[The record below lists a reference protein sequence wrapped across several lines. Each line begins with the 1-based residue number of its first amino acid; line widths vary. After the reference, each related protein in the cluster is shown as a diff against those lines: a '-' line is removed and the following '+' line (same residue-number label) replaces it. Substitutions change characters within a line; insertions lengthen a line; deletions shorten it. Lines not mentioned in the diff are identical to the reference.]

1 MPAAAGLILAVG
13 RWLSAGRSDVRLS
26 RHISRLLCWMQL
38 ESNDDPLAAFQ
49 EPTPNPVGPLH
60 AFICSFTWSPIEVLF
75 ILPREAMRF
84 IHAPISSASVPPTD
98 SHTHVSCG
106 SCGAVHSPSD
116 PSYFLFWYMDIWTRP
131 SSKAIDVFK
140 IFKRFNIFIRL
151 NFDCGRLY
159 SIMSAKKNLIRQKS
173 LSYRMSTTLLSWIQ
187 WSLII
192 VDGSTQRRTCW
203 RFMRN
208 W

>member
-49 EPTPNPVGPLH
+49 EPTPNPVGPLP
-60 AFICSFTWSPIEVLF
+60 ACICSFTWSPIEVLF

-84 IHAPISSASVPPTD
+84 IHAPIPSASVSQTD
-98 SHTHVSCG
+98 SHISCG
-106 SCGAVHSPSD
+106 SCCAVHSPSD
-116 PSYFLFWYMDIWTRP
+116 PSYILFWYMDIWTRP
-131 SSKAIDVFK
+131 SSKATVQLDGFK

-151 NFDCGRLY
+151 NFDCDRL
-159 SIMSAKKNLIRQKS
+159 
-173 LSYRMSTTLLSWIQ
+173 
-187 WSLII
+187 
-192 VDGSTQRRTCW
+192 
-203 RFMRN
+203 
-208 W
+208 

>member
-1 MPAAAGLILAVG
+1 
-13 RWLSAGRSDVRLS
+13 
-26 RHISRLLCWMQL
+26 MQL

-159 SIMSAKKNLIRQKS
+159 SIMSAKKNGLGRNPYHTEWAQPSWAESNDLWS
-173 LSYRMSTTLLSWIQ
+173 LLMAQHRWRLQSGICLFFFIASLYFYRMRIAY
-187 WSLII
+187 
-192 VDGSTQRRTCW
+192 
-203 RFMRN
+203 N
-208 W
+208 